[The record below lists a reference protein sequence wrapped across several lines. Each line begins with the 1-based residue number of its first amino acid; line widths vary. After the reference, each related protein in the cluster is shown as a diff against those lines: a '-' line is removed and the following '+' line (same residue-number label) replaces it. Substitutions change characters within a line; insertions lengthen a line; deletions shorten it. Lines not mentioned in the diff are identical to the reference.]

1 MFEVIKN
8 IIRLLFIILAIIQIV
23 ALIHIFIGNFK
34 SSLTLIITQVE
45 LANVEPSRLV
55 KVKAYATLEVLI
67 NITLYALFIVGN
79 ADIRF
84 FTVILFF
91 AGPYLFE
98 KLFSM
103 LLTKR
108 VS

>member
-1 MFEVIKN
+1 MHEVLNYIL
-8 IIRLLFIILAIIQIV
+8 ILIFIILAIIQIV

-55 KVKAYATLEVLI
+55 KVKTYAIVEVFA

-79 ADIRF
+79 ADSRF
-84 FTVILFF
+84 FTVILFY
-91 AGPYLFE
+91 AVPCVFE

-103 LLTKR
+103 LQTKR